1 MALRNFNPQ
10 SAIDSLT
17 GQGSTTGSG
26 SSKFSTTISVSE
38 DTQQAAWHTG
48 PISEALKTQ
57 YSIYIHNTT
66 TNSVE
71 SSPSFLNLD
80 PASSSPAEY
89 FFRVAPRVTDL
100 SEPFT
105 TTIIPTQRGGKF
117 VESHGSII
125 KNLRI
130 QGTTGVRPNRG
141 TLGRGGDAANIPLV
155 GQAVGDLASNFRLG
169 DRRRQ
174 AANGEQTGFT
184 DITFLRN
191 IFRAYSDI
199 KENDEFSNNIVMIFQ
214 NNKDNDSWIVEPIDF
229 KVTRSSKSPLAYDY
243 AITLK
248 TLAPK
253 EAILRADADDP
264 LSRILSVQRVFSR
277 VQEFNQSLRR
287 TFLVVSTQ
295 IRRLEGLG
303 VFAQTQIMD
312 PIINVTRGLGVIRA
326 TGANFGRALRR
337 NAQTLAENLDEAIDL
352 LTGSPAVEE
361 QDALVRSLRRA
372 RITASRILVEPGV
385 RETAGGDSAE
395 RHDRYSR
402 AYTVAQDR
410 ADITTVAPAVGG
422 SRTYLGNERNSTK
435 LGQGTVH
442 KDENIRAAAGR
453 LLGDRSRWQILATI
467 NNLRPPY
474 FTSDGAGDTLAFGSP
489 ILYPVSA
496 SGVGGTI
503 NTASV
508 SEDETAGS
516 DQGTLGPVQHAYGR
530 DFRLRSVD
538 VSASGVA
545 LTDFKVNQRGDL
557 SSIVGTPNVEQAIL
571 LKFSTEKGELI
582 AHANYGAKFPIGS
595 KATPRAINDFR
606 SQSEAIIL
614 SDPRVS
620 RIANMSFV
628 VDGDTILAQADVVL
642 VDAATSLN
650 LFVPVRIL

>member
-1 MALRNFNPQ
+1 MALRNFIN
-10 SAIDSLT
+10 SSTALDTVT
-17 GQGSTTGSG
+17 GQGSSGG

-38 DTQQAAWHTG
+38 ETKKAAWDTG

-71 SSPSFLNLD
+71 SSPSFLDLD
-80 PASSSPAEY
+80 PAGSSPAEY
-89 FFRVAPRVTDL
+89 FFSVAPRVTEL
-100 SEPFT
+100 SEPYT
-105 TTIIPTQRGGKF
+105 TTITPTQRGGKF

-141 TLGRGGDAANIPLV
+141 PRGGEAGTIPIV
-155 GQAVGDLASNFRLG
+155 GQAIGDLAQQFRLG

-174 AANGEQTGFT
+174 AQSGEKTGFT

-253 EAILRADADDP
+253 EAILRGDADDP
-264 LSRILSVQRVFSR
+264 LSRILNVQRVFSR

-287 TFLVVSTQ
+287 TFLIVSTQ

-303 VFAQTQIMD
+303 VFAQTQIMA
-312 PIINVTRGLGVIRA
+312 PIINVTRGLGVIRS
-326 TGANFGRALRR
+326 TGSNFGRALRR

-352 LTGSPAVEE
+352 LTGAPGVEE

-385 RETAGGDSAE
+385 RETAGGESAD
-395 RHDRYSR
+395 RHDRFAR
-402 AYTVAQDR
+402 AYVAAQDR
-410 ADITTVAPAVGG
+410 VDITTRAPDVGG
-422 SRTYLGNERNSTK
+422 SRTYLGNERNSSK
-435 LGQGTVH
+435 LAQGTVH
-442 KDENIRAAAGR
+442 KDEDIRSAAGR
-453 LLGDRSRWQILATI
+453 LLGDRSRWQILATV
-467 NNLRPPY
+467 NGLKTPY
-474 FTSDGAGDTLAFGSP
+474 FTADGAGDTLAFGEP
-489 ILYPVSA
+489 ILFPVSTG
-496 SGVGGTI
+496 GVGGTI
-503 NTASV
+503 NTSSV
-508 SEDETAGS
+508 SDEETAGD

-530 DFRLRSVD
+530 DLRLKSVP

-545 LTDFKVNQRGDL
+545 YTDFNVNQKGDL
-557 SSIVGTPNVEQAIL
+557 STVVGTPNVTQGIL
-571 LKFSTEKGELI
+571 LKFSTEKGELVP
-582 AHANYGAKFPIGS
+582 HANYGAQFPIGS

-606 SQSEAIIL
+606 SQTEAIIL
-614 SDPRVS
+614 SDSRVS
-620 RIANMSFV
+620 RIANLDFI
-628 VDGDTILAQADVVL
+628 VDGDTILAQVSVVL
-642 VDAATSLN
+642 LDAATSLN